1 MAQDDWILDPDVV
14 RSMDIADRRRK
25 RRGGLDR
32 IQRLRALGQERLVR
46 QEQDVKDLFP
56 DLEDDED
63 PDDILVIV
71 QAILDTVGW
80 TQSKKIREIKT
91 LLGVGRRRPRGFSK

>member
-1 MAQDDWILDPDVV
+1 MAQDNWLDLDVI
-14 RSMDIADRRRK
+14 RGLDIDSKRRE

-46 QEQDVKDLFP
+46 REQEVKDLFP
-56 DLEDDED
+56 ELEDDED

-80 TQSKKIREIKT
+80 TQSRKIGEIKT
-91 LLGVGRRRPRGFSK
+91 LLGVGGRRPRGFSK